1 MVQLTARRRLGTV
14 SAVLAGGTGV
24 LAVALGVGLVLEA
37 DSAFGRAWASAFIVF
52 GVVSLIGAVV
62 GTRPPEPGSPTGRA
76 VGLATFVLLGT
87 WAAVTAVVGAVEESW
102 LWGVLL
108 GAAAAYL
115 FGAAV
120 RLTRSGPQPR

>member
-1 MVQLTARRRLGTV
+1 M
-14 SAVLAGGTGV
+14 

-52 GVVSLIGAVV
+52 GVVSLLGAVV
-62 GTRPPEPGSPTGRA
+62 GTRPPEPGSRTGRA
-76 VGLATFVLLGT
+76 VALATFVLLGT

-115 FGAAV
+115 FWAAV
-120 RLTRSGPQPR
+120 RVARSGPQPR